1 MTISNAFSTFNEA
14 CASPQ
19 EIIKMFMPKNTHTRS
34 SFSFSQAFLCSAC
47 HASKMM
53 QKPRRGIGLPDI
65 YIRYIPCVWFAI
77 PSVLFFDHFYDPH
90 ESAKATQHFVVGFVL
105 YRDLPPHSPYSTP
118 LTGAA
123 LSSQIIFMTIL
134 TLSLL
139 RHVSESHNLSLMH
152 FICTL
157 YIKKFAL
164 NLYSLLLLR
173 NTPLDY
179 RPIGKNIC
187 VAHKYF

>member
-19 EIIKMFMPKNTHTRS
+19 EIIKMFMPKNTHTHTRS

-65 YIRYIPCVWFAI
+65 YICIHIYIPCVWFAI

-90 ESAKATQHFVVGFVL
+90 ESAKPAQHFVVGFVL
-105 YRDLPPHSPYSTP
+105 YRDLPPHYPYSTP
-118 LTGAA
+118 LHSTP
-123 LSSQIIFMTIL
+123 LHSL
-134 TLSLL
+134 VPHYLL
-139 RHVSESHNLSLMH
+139 RSFLWPYSHSH
-152 FICTL
+152 FCGTFRSRTTWALCTL
-157 YIKKFAL
+157 Y
-164 NLYSLLLLR
+164 
-173 NTPLDY
+173 
-179 RPIGKNIC
+179 
-187 VAHKYF
+187 AHCT